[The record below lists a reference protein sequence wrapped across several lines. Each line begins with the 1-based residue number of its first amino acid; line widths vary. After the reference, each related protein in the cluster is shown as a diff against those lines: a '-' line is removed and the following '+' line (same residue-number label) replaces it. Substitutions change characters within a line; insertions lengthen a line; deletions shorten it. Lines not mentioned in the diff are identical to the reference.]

1 MTPPAGQPPAE
12 QPSGPEFC
20 NPGCTPEGGP
30 SAKLMEWCGLTD
42 AAKLAWEA
50 DNAAEMATVREERA
64 VAAEARAKAAKD
76 RAARDA
82 AAAEAAKARARA
94 DESKKRAEQ
103 LRGEAPTAPATN
115 TAKGHANSELTALA
129 LKIFH
134 FFFPLAS
141 TEREGEPSDNVLQVI
156 VEATNAKAAELVV
169 KEQSRGAFRC
179 ATEADDSSDCF
190 NVKPGPHAR
199 YRCPDLVEHPLTESE
214 LLVFLG
220 AHMLLGVRNNDV
232 LDHAWS
238 TSVDRD
244 LLRVPLVANSIREDR
259 YKSILSHLSFM
270 LGDDERWLDDP
281 HHSRMRKLKPVN
293 DPLRRACQE
302 AWDIEKEGVIDESR
316 LRMSSRYCSLA
327 TTLLCKPIKH
337 GLTIYCVNFC
347 RTRYLYNFAWFTGK
361 AEAHGAGQPT
371 DTTPLDEDDEESY
384 GYILHLLLNE
394 DDGLITSD
402 FNDTGCCWYLD
413 KAFTSFRLA
422 RALAK
427 RRNAIVGMLRTAGRP
442 KNTPRGATEYWPF
455 RGMSKADLDEYVRGF
470 RREAYTKVC
479 TDAIEKGDIEWIRA
493 ELWRDSKWVTLLA
506 TTFHSASDT
515 EVSVPVTVSL
525 SPVAR

>member
-1 MTPPAGQPPAE
+1 M
-12 QPSGPEFC
+12 
-20 NPGCTPEGGP
+20 
-30 SAKLMEWCGLTD
+30 
-42 AAKLAWEA
+42 AALRA
-50 DNAAEMATVREERA
+50 ERA
-64 VAAEARAKAAKD
+64 LAAEASAQAAQG

-82 AAAEAAKARARA
+82 AAVEAKTARAKAVTAN
-94 DESKKRAEQ
+94 ERAEQ
-103 LRGEAPTAPATN
+103 LKGDAPTAPATD
-115 TAKGHANSELTALA
+115 TAKGHANAEFTALV
-129 LKIFH
+129 LNLFH

-141 TEREGEPSDNVLQVI
+141 AEGLTTPNVLQII

-169 KEQSRGAFRC
+169 KERSRGPFRR
-179 ATEADDSSDCF
+179 ATEADDCSECSS
-190 NVKPGPHAR
+190 VKPGPHAR
-199 YRCPDLVEHPLTESE
+199 YRCPDLVDHPLTESE

-220 AHMLLGVRNNDV
+220 AHILLGVRNNDV

-238 TSVDRD
+238 TSIDRD

-270 LGDDERWLDDP
+270 SGDDERWLDDP
-281 HHSRMRKLKPVN
+281 LHSRMRKLKPVN

-302 AWDIEKEGVIDESR
+302 AWDIEKDVVVDESR

-347 RTRYLYNFAWFTGK
+347 RTRYLYNFEWFTGK

-371 DTTPLDEDDEESY
+371 DMTPLDEDDDESY
-384 GYILHLLLNE
+384 GYILQLLLDE
-394 DDGLITSD
+394 QHGLITPD
-402 FNDTGCCWYLD
+402 FDDTGCCWYLD

-442 KNTPRGATEYWPF
+442 KNRPRGTTEYWPF
-455 RGMSKADLDEYVRGF
+455 RGMSKAELDEYVRGF
-470 RREAYTKVC
+470 RREAYTKAC
-479 TDAIEKGDIEWIRA
+479 NSALATGDVEWIRA

-506 TTFHSASDT
+506 TTYHSASDA
-515 EVSVPVTVSL
+515 EVSSEPVTPLPHSALVRLATPLLL
-525 SPVAR
+525 SQPHTERAAPCPTLRGRPRARWTDGQRRQAGACPCLAASR